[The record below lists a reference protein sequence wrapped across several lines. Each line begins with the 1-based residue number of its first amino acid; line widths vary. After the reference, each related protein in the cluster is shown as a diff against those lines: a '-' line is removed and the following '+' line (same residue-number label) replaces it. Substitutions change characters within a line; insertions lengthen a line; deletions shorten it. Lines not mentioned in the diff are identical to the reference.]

1 MNITNIQ
8 GFIYADKALIG
19 APGADFLVAKRFGI
33 SKTVDI
39 VIDAS
44 EHAGS
49 DDISLIG
56 GDYRAISV
64 NGTKYTSPDALVTAL
79 NAVLEAGRVFP
90 AVVNMVDLPTGS
102 SGLATGDLYTNS
114 SNAVKV
120 KD

>member
-33 SKTVDI
+33 SNTVDI

-49 DDISLIG
+49 ADITLQG

-90 AVVNMVDLPTGS
+90 AVVNMADLPTATT
-102 SGLATGDLYTNS
+102 GLATGDLYNS
-114 SNAVKV
+114 SGTVKV
-120 KD
+120 KA

>member
-8 GFIYADKALIG
+8 GFIYVDKVLIG
-19 APGADFLVAKRFGI
+19 APGADFLVAKRLGTT
-33 SKTVDI
+33 KNVDI
-39 VIDAS
+39 VIDSS

-64 NGTKYTSPDALVTAL
+64 NGVKSASPDALVTAL

-90 AVVNMVDLPTGS
+90 AVVNMADLPTS
-102 SGLATGDLYTNS
+102 ATGLATGDLYNS
-114 SNAVKV
+114 SATVKV
-120 KD
+120 KA

>member
-8 GFIYADKALIG
+8 GFIYVDKALIG
-19 APGADFLVAKRFGI
+19 APGADFLVAKRLGV
-33 SKTVDI
+33 TNNVDI

-49 DDISLIG
+49 ADISIMG
-56 GDYRAISV
+56 SDYRAISV

-90 AVVNMVDLPTGS
+90 AVVNMADLPTS
-102 SGLATGDLYTNS
+102 ATGLATGDLYNS
-114 SNAVKV
+114 SGTVKV
-120 KD
+120 KS